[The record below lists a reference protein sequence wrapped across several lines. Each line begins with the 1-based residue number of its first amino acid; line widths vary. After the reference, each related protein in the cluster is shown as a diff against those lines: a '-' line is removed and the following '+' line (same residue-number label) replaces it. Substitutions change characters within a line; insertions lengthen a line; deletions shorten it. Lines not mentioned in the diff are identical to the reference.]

1 MAKPLPETFGHYQRP
16 FKVWPITSSHV
27 DRMTSLSVTTSIR
40 IYKDMMLD
48 STVVSC
54 VVGLSVVSGGVQQ
67 ILCLREPA
75 AI

>member
-1 MAKPLPETFGHYQRP
+1 
-16 FKVWPITSSHV
+16 
-27 DRMTSLSVTTSIR
+27 MTSLSVTTSIR

-67 ILCLREPA
+67 ILSVSESRRPSKLDVLA
-75 AI
+75 HGMS

>member
-1 MAKPLPETFGHYQRP
+1 
-16 FKVWPITSSHV
+16 
-27 DRMTSLSVTTSIR
+27 MTSLSVTTSIR